1 VFFINLNSS
10 LCNLQVLVDEESD
23 GLGRLHVAKDGE
35 IQSFRD
41 GDDGGSSSGDKVS
54 EDKSMGPCLGV
65 RRRETV
71 QQNGLKR
78 HGSFKSSGGGFSDLK
93 FCLYLNYIPTCQ
105 KRRLI
110 HLFVTPIVMKTSA
123 GPMLA
128 VYFRIFSS
136 SF

>member
-1 VFFINLNSS
+1 MCVFYKFKQQS
-10 LCNLQVLVDEESD
+10 LQVLVDEESD

-71 QQNGLKR
+71 QQNGLKMAVSR
-78 HGSFKSSGGGFSDLK
+78 ALEV
-93 FCLYLNYIPTCQ
+93 
-105 KRRLI
+105 RLVI
-110 HLFVTPIVMKTSA
+110 
-123 GPMLA
+123 
-128 VYFRIFSS
+128 
-136 SF
+136 